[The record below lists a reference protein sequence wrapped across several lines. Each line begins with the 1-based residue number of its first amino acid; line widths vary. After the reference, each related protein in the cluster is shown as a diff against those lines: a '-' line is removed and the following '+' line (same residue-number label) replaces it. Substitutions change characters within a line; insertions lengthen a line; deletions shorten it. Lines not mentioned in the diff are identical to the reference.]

1 MKREVSKR
9 RHNFF
14 GLDIIFM
21 MVALVILL
29 IANIVAK
36 PAQNNPKNMQKEK
49 DNVVQENKI
58 RATSTA
64 LQSKNQKN
72 DIFINLLRKN
82 KNRIEKILLEEYVI
96 GVVAAEM
103 PAEFNLEAL
112 KAQAVASRTYAA
124 RKIVGKALH
133 NGYEEKKVYLCDDF
147 SHCQAYIDVSEMK
160 QKWGKDFEKYYSKI
174 RKAVDQTKGQ
184 VLVYKG
190 RIIDSLY
197 HAASG
202 GKTEDA
208 KEVFG
213 RNIPYLKSV
222 VSRGEEACPKFSGE
236 FYYTYDEFIERLK
249 SYFPGLRIDSSN
261 ISSQIKVVERTS
273 TGRVKTVKVGN
284 TILNGNQFRN
294 VFGLYSTEFWIYPD
308 KRGLRIHTRG
318 YGHGLGM
325 SQWGANNLAR
335 QGKNYKQ
342 ILLYYYQNVKI
353 CRLKYR

>member
-1 MKREVSKR
+1 VHLKKEVKKR
-9 RHNFF
+9 NFETF
-14 GLDIIFM
+14 WLDTTLM
-21 MVALVILL
+21 LLATLVFL
-29 IANIVAK
+29 IANVVAK
-36 PAQNNPKNMQKEK
+36 PSKDDFKNVPSAFTLPQN
-49 DNVVQENKI
+49 
-58 RATSTA
+58 
-64 LQSKNQKN
+64 KNQKD
-72 DIFINLLRKN
+72 DIYINLLRKN
-82 KNRIEKILLEEYVI
+82 KNRIERISLEEYVI

-133 NGYEEKKVYLCDDF
+133 KGYEEKKVYLCDDF
-147 SHCQAYIDVSEMK
+147 SHCQAYIDRDEMK
-160 QKWGKDFEKYYSKI
+160 RRWGKNFERYYKKI
-174 RKAVDQTKGQ
+174 RMAVEETKGQ
-184 VLVYKG
+184 VLVYEG
-190 RIIDSLY
+190 QIIDSLF

-213 RNIPYLKSV
+213 EAIPYLKSV
-222 VSRGEEACPKFSGE
+222 VSRGEESCPKFSGE
-236 FYYTYDEFIERLK
+236 FYFTYDEFVKRLK

-261 ISSQIKVVERTS
+261 ISSQIKVVERTKA
-273 TGRVKTVKVGN
+273 GRVKSVKVGN
-284 TILNGNQFRN
+284 TVLSGNQFRSI
-294 VFGLYSTEFWIYPD
+294 FGLYSTEFWIYPD
-308 KRGLRIHTRG
+308 KRGVRIHTRG

-325 SQWGANNLAR
+325 SQWGANYLAR

>member
-1 MKREVSKR
+1 MKKEVSKR

-14 GLDIIFM
+14 WLDTTLM
-21 MVALVILL
+21 LLALVVLL

-36 PAQNNPKNMQKEK
+36 PALNNLKNVQKEK
-49 DNVVQENKI
+49 DNIVQESKI
-58 RATSTA
+58 QSASTT
-64 LQSKNQKN
+64 LQSKNQKD
-72 DIFINLLRKN
+72 DIYINLLRKEKN
-82 KNRIEKILLEEYVI
+82 KIERISLEEYVI

-124 RKIVGKALH
+124 RRIVGKALH
-133 NGYEEKKVYLCDDF
+133 EGYEGKKVYLCDDF
-147 SHCQAYIDVSEMK
+147 FHCQAYIDKDEMK
-160 QKWGKDFEKYYSKI
+160 QKWGKNFEKYYKKI
-174 RKAVDQTKGQ
+174 HMAVKETKGE

-190 RIIDSLY
+190 QIIDSLF

-213 RNIPYLKSV
+213 EDVAYLKSV

-236 FYYTYDEFIERLK
+236 FYFTYGEFIKRLK
-249 SYFPGLRIDSSN
+249 KYFPGLRVDTKS
-261 ISSQIKVVERTS
+261 ISSQIRVIERTA
-273 TGRVKTVKVGN
+273 TQRVRYVKVGN
-284 TILNGNQFRN
+284 TILSGNQFRN
-294 VFGLYSTEFWIYPD
+294 IFGLYSTEFWIYPD
-308 KRGLRIHTRG
+308 KRGVRIQTRG

-325 SQWGANNLAR
+325 SQWGANYLAR
-335 QGKNYKQ
+335 QGKNYIQ